1 MNKLCSVIEQKNLD
15 GCISF
20 LERVSYGILERKLS
34 TRGRETYLL
43 DTISIRD
50 NPNSRET
57 FLLTLFYIIYYKHYF
72 FFFICRIIMCSKI
85 EKKIL
90 DKMESR

>member
-1 MNKLCSVIEQKNLD
+1 MYQFSRASIVWNIGKEALD
-15 GCISF
+15 S
-20 LERVSYGILERKLS
+20 RARK
-34 TRGRETYLL
+34 GWETYLL

-72 FFFICRIIMCSKI
+72 FFFICRIIMRSKI